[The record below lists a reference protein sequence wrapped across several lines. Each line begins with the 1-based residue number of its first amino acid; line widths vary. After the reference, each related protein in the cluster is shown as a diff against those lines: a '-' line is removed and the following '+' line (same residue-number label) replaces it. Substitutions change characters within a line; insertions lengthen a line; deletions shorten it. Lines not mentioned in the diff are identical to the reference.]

1 MAIDAFFLLLMIFAC
16 IKGYQK
22 GLIIALFSIIAFIAG
37 LAAALKLSAIVAAKL
52 SASTNVSAKWLPV
65 ISFVLVFLIVV
76 LLVNL
81 GAKMLQKSVELVMLG
96 WVNRI
101 GGIIFYAL
109 LYSIVLS
116 IFLFY
121 AVQLHLI
128 KNDTITTSG
137 CYSFIKPLG
146 PGIIDKLGIIIP
158 FFKDMFSQLQHF
170 FDAVSNKI

>member
-1 MAIDAFFLLLMIFAC
+1 
-16 IKGYQK
+16 
-22 GLIIALFSIIAFIAG
+22 
-37 LAAALKLSAIVAAKL
+37 
-52 SASTNVSAKWLPV
+52 
-65 ISFVLVFLIVV
+65 
-76 LLVNL
+76 
-81 GAKMLQKSVELVMLG
+81 MLG

-128 KNDTITTSG
+128 KNETITASS

-170 FDAVSNKI
+170 FGEGQFGELARRIALLAPDESALQGEIVIGQGAEETAGAGPTNLHRSRIPLRPCVGREQTHAKPCHYYRAVST